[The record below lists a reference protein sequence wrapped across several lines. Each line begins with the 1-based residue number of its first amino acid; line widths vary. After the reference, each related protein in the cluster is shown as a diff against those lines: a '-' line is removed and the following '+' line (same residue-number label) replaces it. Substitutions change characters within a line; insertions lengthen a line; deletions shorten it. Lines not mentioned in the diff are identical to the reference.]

1 VQGSNLRPW
10 HDSGV
15 VRSVHFPIL
24 DALDDDERRV
34 VLGEARRRRF
44 ARGEVVFH
52 AGDPADSLHLIS
64 TGRVLVRR
72 SSPTGEMAILAFL
85 GPGEFFG
92 ELALLGRDP
101 PLARNATIQT
111 VELTET
117 LSIRADRFAEIR
129 RHRPGVD
136 RFLVELLAA
145 RVSALDDLLVEALLV
160 PAETRV
166 LRRLLA
172 LADHFAPDSSGV
184 TAVPLTQD
192 ELASI
197 AGTSRATANRA
208 LRTAAT
214 AGLLRLARSRVEIL
228 DHEGLVRRA
237 G

>member
-1 VQGSNLRPW
+1 MAPPTLGRPR
-10 HDSGV
+10 H
-15 VRSVHFPIL
+15 
-24 DALDDDERRV
+24 
-34 VLGEARRRRF
+34 RRRRF
-44 ARGEVVFH
+44 ARDEVVFH
-52 AGDPADSLHLIS
+52 AGEPADSLHLIAS
-64 TGRVLVRR
+64 GRVLVRR
-72 SSPTGEMAILAFL
+72 SSPTGETAILAFL

-101 PLARNATIQT
+101 PLARNATVQA
-111 VELTET
+111 VEPTET
-117 LSIRADRFAEIR
+117 RSIRADRFAEIR
-129 RHRPGVD
+129 RRRPNVD

-145 RVSALDDLLVEALLV
+145 RVSALDDLLVEALLI

-172 LADHFAPDSSGV
+172 VADHFAPDPTGV
-184 TAVPLTQD
+184 TAVPLSQD

-214 AGLLRLARSRVEIL
+214 AGLLRLARSRIEIL
-228 DHEGLVRRA
+228 DREGLVHRA